1 MAKSA
6 SRALLAG
13 LLVVSTLG
21 GCSHKLPLPDHG
33 PLKKISVMPVGN
45 PREFEVAN
53 DNFFARFWGP
63 ASLAMF
69 TENRRKSAEFA
80 EKMRS
85 EQMAMGQKMTKAL
98 LEELPRQGYEVE
110 LIERAQAKADDP
122 DDIDY
127 TRIHADGAVLHVW
140 IQDIGM
146 DSSVWRNDYIP
157 RLTVAVNLIYP
168 LDQEFLYEEWLYY
181 GSEARKGKHW
191 SVPGEPRYQF
201 ANFEA
206 LLNNPDQVIADFD
219 DGLRATAQHVGREFR
234 RVLK

>member
-1 MAKSA
+1 MARSKSK
-6 SRALLAG
+6 ALFVAFLII
-13 LLVVSTLG
+13 LVLD
-21 GCSHKLPLPDHG
+21 GCSHKLQRPDHG
-33 PLKKISVMPVGN
+33 PLMKIAMMPVGN

-63 ASLAMF
+63 ASLVMF
-69 TENRRKSAEFA
+69 TENKRKSTVFA

-85 EQMAMGQKMTKAL
+85 EQMAMGEKLTKAL
-98 LEELPRQGYEVE
+98 LEELSRQGYEVE

-146 DSSVWRNDYIP
+146 DSSVWRTDYLP

-168 LDQEFLYEEWLYY
+168 MDEEFLYEEWLYY
-181 GSEARKGKHW
+181 GSEAKEGKNW
-191 SVPGEPRYQF
+191 SVPGKPRYRF
-201 ANFEA
+201 ASFEEM
-206 LLNNPDQVIADFD
+206 LNNPDQIVENFD
-219 DGLRATAQHVGREFR
+219 DGIRATAQHVGREFR
-234 RVLK
+234 RAVK